1 MSAKHIGDLLKPNDN
16 GGLAATLERTQRI
29 AELTSTLSAALGGE
43 AGRSIVS
50 ASVDERRVLHVKTRS
65 SAWAARLRFEGDRL
79 LEAASNGGW
88 PASSLKVQVGRQ

>member
-16 GGLAATLERTQRI
+16 GGLGTTLKRTQRI
-29 AELTSTLSAALGGE
+29 AELTSVLSGALGGD

-50 ASVDERRVLHVKTRS
+50 ASVDDRNVLHVKTSS
-65 SAWAARLRFEGDRL
+65 SAWAARLRFDSDRL
-79 LEAASNGGW
+79 LAAAGDAGW